1 MLGQKLKNAR
11 MPGPIGLGFG
21 SAVQPMRAATMTAM
35 SGPVPSSSPAMPAS
49 MSQRPG
55 VRHRGGGGGGDTLGV
70 CHAALPFTPSAT
82 SIRSGLGWLA

>member
-49 MSQRPG
+49 MSQRSG
-55 VRHRGGGGGGDTLGV
+55 VRIGGGGGCDTLGV
-70 CHAALPFTPSAT
+70 CHAARPVTPSA
-82 SIRSGLGWLA
+82 I